1 MKELIPVQQI
11 LQTYMSAGAEDYI
24 EGEDADMQ
32 HDEIDEVDE
41 YDQNGLEGQ
50 PQSQL
55 DDGIPPMGEEEMPQ
69 AGGVMDDTQEPQ
81 GEPMEHEIEEP
92 STPFQNEFRTITS
105 KPKRELKNLAIKYG
119 RVPQRARFGC
129 NNSRRINR
137 HVRTRQSP
145 S

>member
-1 MKELIPVQQI
+1 
-11 LQTYMSAGAEDYI
+11 MSAGAEDYV

-105 KPKRELKNLAIKYG
+105 KPMNQQHTNP
-119 RVPQRARFGC
+119 RV
-129 NNSRRINR
+129 
-137 HVRTRQSP
+137 
-145 S
+145 